1 MHEYSIVE
9 ALVER
14 VEREARARNAAAV
27 HRLSVRIGVLSG
39 VDVELLET
47 AFATFSER
55 TICHNAALHIE
66 RVSARWQCPECLQD
80 VRAGSLLRCV
90 ECDAPAR
97 LASGDEIVL
106 DRIEMEVP

>member
-1 MHEYSIVE
+1 MHEYSIVQ

-14 VEREARARNAAAV
+14 VEREARARHAAAV
-27 HRLSVRIGVLSG
+27 HRLSVRIGDLSG

-47 AFATFSER
+47 AFATFRDR
-55 TICHNAALHIE
+55 TICQDAALDVE
-66 RVSARWQCPECLQD
+66 RVSARWECPECLAE

-90 ECDAPAR
+90 DCGAPAR